1 MTKVKEKIDLIK
13 KASEEKNGHD
23 LQILD
28 IRDKTTIADYFVVI
42 SGNSTTQVKAIYN
55 ELIDKM
61 YEAGHEL
68 NHREGHETS
77 RWVLMDYGDIVVHIF
92 HKDERDYYKIER
104 LWEED

>member
-1 MTKVKEKIDLIK
+1 MTKVKEKIEIIK
-13 KASEEKNGHD
+13 KACEEKNGHD
-23 LQILD
+23 LQVID
-28 IRDKTTIADYFVVI
+28 IREKTTIADYFVVV

-61 YEAGHEL
+61 YEAGYEL
-68 NHREGHETS
+68 NHREGHETN